1 LAEADKLAPWRT
13 LDTKASGVKFGLTLE
28 YRFYDFRQK
37 FNVEEFPPG
46 MRVVVNPPTG
56 KGARE

>member
-1 LAEADKLAPWRT
+1 M
-13 LDTKASGVKFGLTLE
+13 DTKASGVKFGLTLE